1 MIVRKAELAAAAE
14 DDRERLSSH
23 AMSAAGTRPPRPAR
37 PALPPLHT
45 FESLDETHRQII
57 DGLGQ
62 LDSLLALL
70 TQPGEETRATA
81 LAARICRFFGTIAR
95 DHHELEETRVFPSLL
110 EGANAGW
117 RAHVQRLQQDHDWL
131 EEDWM
136 ELEPHLQAIANGYR
150 GDHLEFL
157 REALPGFNALYH
169 EHIALEES
177 LVYPEAKRRAA
188 ARDTTA

>member
-1 MIVRKAELAAAAE
+1 MPAA
-14 DDRERLSSH
+14 R
-23 AMSAAGTRPPRPAR
+23 TRPAR
-37 PALPPLHT
+37 PIRPALPALPT
-45 FESLDETHRQII
+45 FASLDETHRQII

-70 TQPGEETRATA
+70 TRPGAETSAAA

-95 DHHELEETRVFPSLL
+95 DHHELEETRVFPNLL
-110 EGANAGW
+110 ENGNAGW

-131 EEDWM
+131 EEDWL

-150 GDHLEFL
+150 ADHSEFL
-157 REALPGFNALYH
+157 REALPGFTALYH

-177 LVYPEAKRRAA
+177 LVYPEARRRAA
-188 ARDTTA
+188 ARDATA